1 MYSMKE
7 IADKIGVDK
16 QRIYRFI
23 KKHNIIEAETRD
35 NTKFYDDDVFNQIKE
50 NLGKAESE
58 APREQE
64 QKPTNTDDKILTILE
79 TTIQVLQSQLAEKD
93 RQINDLTETVKTQAQ
108 SINALNHRELA
119 EQIQEQTFLVSDTQQ
134 EQDNKKWYQFW
145 KGGKN

>member
-1 MYSMKE
+1 MQSMKE
-7 IADKIGVDK
+7 IADKIGIDK
-16 QRIYRFI
+16 QKVYRYI
-23 KKHNIIEAETRD
+23 KKHNIIESGMQD
-35 NTKFYDDDVFNQIKE
+35 NTKLYSDDIFNQIKE

-119 EQIQEQTFLVSDTQQ
+119 ETVQEQVYIQDTQQ
-134 EQDNKKWYQFW
+134 EQYNKKWYQFW
-145 KGGKN
+145 KQ

>member
-1 MYSMKE
+1 MQSMKE
-7 IADKIGVDK
+7 IADKIGIDK
-16 QRIYRFI
+16 QRVYRYI
-23 KKHNIIEAETRD
+23 KKHNIIESGMQD
-35 NTKFYDDDVFNQIKE
+35 NTKLYSDDIFNQIKE

-79 TTIQVLQSQLAEKD
+79 TTIQVLQNQLAEKD
-93 RQINDLTETVKTQAQ
+93 KQINDLTETVKTQAQ

-119 EQIQEQTFLVSDTQQ
+119 ETVQEQVYIQDTQQ

-145 KGGKN
+145 KQ

>member
-1 MYSMKE
+1 MQSMKE
-7 IADKIGVDK
+7 IADKIGIDK
-16 QRIYRFI
+16 QKVYRYI
-23 KKHNIIEAETRD
+23 KKHNIIESGMQD
-35 NTKFYDDDVFNQIKE
+35 NTKLYSDDIFNQIKE

-119 EQIQEQTFLVSDTQQ
+119 ETVQEQVYIQDTQQ

-145 KGGKN
+145 KQ